1 MKKKCSSQKKRT
13 FSSAGLADFNVNQI
27 SITALLNKFKI
38 NILSGNKKITFGYLE
53 YPKLNIVEEEKGF
66 NKITLEKEKAL
77 ENTNLVNIYAL
88 R

>member
-1 MKKKCSSQKKRT
+1 MDCEGHEWEVIKGIKDQDWSKIKSIVMEVHNIDNRAQK
-13 FSSAGLADFNVNQI
+13 VE
-27 SITALLNKFKI
+27 SILKD
-38 NILSGNKKITFGYLE
+38 
-53 YPKLNIVEEEKGF
+53 KGF